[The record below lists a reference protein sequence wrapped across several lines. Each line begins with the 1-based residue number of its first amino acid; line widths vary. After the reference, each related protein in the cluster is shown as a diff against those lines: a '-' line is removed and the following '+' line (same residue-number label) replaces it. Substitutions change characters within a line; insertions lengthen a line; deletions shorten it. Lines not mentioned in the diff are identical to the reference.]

1 MPTVSEVTYEE
12 KKNLLLKKFA
22 DSTPSGDPVIEADA
36 VIDLSIDWACL
47 QRNLDRNDPSIR
59 KSLRAEIKLR
69 MHSFDPNNPEL
80 THSAKLLRLLG
91 GPNPGEMLTYA
102 EDLDRAR
109 RKEEGQKQAA
119 RARTPRKRDALEDLI
134 ISWLKVTPS
143 LCTAT
148 IVDRIK
154 ERPDCKIIDDVDEK
168 ENAIWYI
175 PFPDDDP
182 EKVKKILISGMDARI
197 SRIKTRNR

>member
-36 VIDLSIDWACL
+36 VIDLSIDWVCL
-47 QRNLDRNDPSIR
+47 QRNLDRNDPTIR

-69 MHSFDPNNPEL
+69 MRSFDPNNPEL
-80 THSAKLLRLLG
+80 TYSAKLLRLLG

-119 RARTPRKRDALEDLI
+119 RARTPRKPDGLNQILHRWVRNNLSISEPEVLTRLRNLEGHGVIIEIDKGDIDYYPTIGADAKTA
-134 ISWLKVTPS
+134 KVSGLGTR
-143 LCTAT
+143 LA
-148 IVDRIK
+148 
-154 ERPDCKIIDDVDEK
+154 KIRK
-168 ENAIWYI
+168 QY
-175 PFPDDDP
+175 
-182 EKVKKILISGMDARI
+182 R
-197 SRIKTRNR
+197 